1 MHPTSLVKPGNPVAK
16 IKFLAAAALSEVDG
30 LVFGALR
37 NRFAN
42 ELGRRDYVTGE
53 MWKNKPPFR
62 LALNKAAS
70 NEIACHCKHSAGR
83 GEMKF
88 YKSGAALA
96 QDLDG
101 GPFPAY
107 PSGKSWSKASDMTGS
122 GKKFYHN
129 VQDWFRKKFYHKDI
143 SGADFAT
150 LGVLQAA
157 RFAGTLG

>member
-1 MHPTSLVKPGNPVAK
+1 MHPTSLVKPGDPVAK
-16 IKFLAAAALSEVDG
+16 IKFLAAEALSEVDG

-42 ELGRRDYVTGE
+42 ELGRQDYVTGDL
-53 MWKNKPPFR
+53 WKNKPPFR

-101 GPFPAY
+101 GPFSAY
-107 PSGKSWSKASDMTGS
+107 PSGKS
-122 GKKFYHN
+122 
-129 VQDWFRKKFYHKDI
+129 
-143 SGADFAT
+143 
-150 LGVLQAA
+150 
-157 RFAGTLG
+157 